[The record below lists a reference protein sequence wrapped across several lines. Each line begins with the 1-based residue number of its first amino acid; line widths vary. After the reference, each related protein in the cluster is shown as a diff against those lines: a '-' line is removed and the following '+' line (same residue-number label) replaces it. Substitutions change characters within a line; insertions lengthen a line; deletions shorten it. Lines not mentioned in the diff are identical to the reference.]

1 MHYIL
6 QSIDGLGATIA
17 LINPWLR
24 SLADQEYSVT
34 DVGGGI
40 IWLMTLSASLLT
52 VKQISQQEKKRSLRT
67 TLISFYNK
75 VATAGVRPCY
85 PEFLQ
90 RKIMISN
97 SVILLLI
104 TAAGIPFIIISL
116 IFYPPALW
124 VPSVSVLFGIISI
137 ILNYFGFIN
146 IGRFFASF
154 SPFTAAV
161 LYNAYMSTAGE
172 MLIAST
178 SLLSLSFSLVPFLVF
193 DLREKKYL
201 ATSFLLLLSAMMI
214 GDYLNPWFEIDL
226 DTSLMKKGYLSL
238 SVTLVSILSCIGSI
252 LVLASQNLNSENRA
266 EKLLHRSE
274 EHSKELQ
281 KQQQVIQQKNDQ
293 LTKSQKELQQSMRVL
308 QATQDKLAKQNKA
321 LEIEHVKT
329 QEGLNYAKRIQ
340 FSILP
345 DDDYLTQVIPES
357 FILYKPKD
365 IVSGDFYW
373 LSQHEKKTIIA
384 AVDCTGHGVPGAL
397 VSLIG
402 NNVLNEAIVEN
413 KLTDPAKILRYID
426 KGLSQKLKHEEGTL
440 RDGMDLGICVF
451 EPVTKSKTKLIYG
464 GAKNTLYVVSKGKL
478 ITLKGDRKSI
488 GFSRKGFSYSK
499 KELLLQKGDLVYLTT
514 DGYIDQANADRER
527 FGSVRFTKLL
537 AEIHVLEMQQ
547 QRRIM
552 EQALQEHQ
560 QETEQ
565 RDDINL
571 IGIRV

>member
-1 MHYIL
+1 MIHIL
-6 QSIDGLGATIA
+6 KSLASLWIISTTTASGFPSAVCQGKQVVAGIDGNIAWLLFATLGVFTVQV
-17 LINPWLR
+17 LKDEEKTTLR
-24 SLADQEYSVT
+24 SS
-34 DVGGGI
+34 
-40 IWLMTLSASLLT
+40 
-52 VKQISQQEKKRSLRT
+52 
-67 TLISFYNK
+67 LISFYNK
-75 VATAGVRPCY
+75 IINSGVKPHY
-85 PEFLQ
+85 PEYLQ
-90 RKIMISN
+90 RKIVISN

-104 TAAGIPFIIISL
+104 TAAGIPFITISL

-124 VPSVSVLFGIISI
+124 VPLVSVIFGIISI

-161 LYNAYMSTAGE
+161 LYNAYMSTSGE

-201 ATSFLLLLSAMMI
+201 VSSFLLLLSAMMM
-214 GDYLNPWFEIDL
+214 GDYLNPLFEIDL

-238 SVTLVSILSCIGSI
+238 SVTLVSILSCVGSI
-252 LVLASQNLNSENRA
+252 LVLASQNLSSETKA
-266 EKLLHRSE
+266 ETLLHRSE
-274 EHSKELQ
+274 QNSRELQ
-281 KQQQVIQQKNDQ
+281 EQQALIQEKNNQ
-293 LTKSQKELQQSMRVL
+293 LLKSQKELQRNMKVL
-308 QATQDKLAKQNKA
+308 QTTQDTLAKQNRA
-321 LEIEHVKT
+321 LEIEHTKT

-345 DDDYLTQVIPES
+345 DDDQLARVIPES

-373 LSQHEKKTIIA
+373 ISQHEKKTIVA

-402 NNVLNEAIVEN
+402 NNVLNEAITE
-413 KLTDPAKILRYID
+413 KGLTDPVKILRSVD
-426 KGLSQKLKHEEGTL
+426 RGLSLKLKHEEGAI

-451 EPVTKSKTKLIYG
+451 EPKGKSKIKLTYG
-464 GAKNTLYVVSKGKL
+464 GAKNTLYVVSKGEL
-478 ITLKGDRKSI
+478 TTLKGDRKSI
-488 GFSRKGFSYSK
+488 GFVRKGFNYSK
-499 KELLLQKGDLVYLTT
+499 QDLILQKGDLVYLTT
-514 DGYIDQANADRER
+514 DGYIDQANPNRER
-527 FGSVRFTKLL
+527 FGSIRLMELL
-537 AEIHVLEMQQ
+537 KEIYSLEMHEQKD
-547 QRRIM
+547 IL
-552 EQALQEHQ
+552 EQALQDHQ
-560 QETEQ
+560 QDTEQ

>member
-1 MHYIL
+1 MNYL
-6 QSIDGLGATIA
+6 LKSLDGLWATNA
-17 LINPWLR
+17 VVTPWLR
-24 SLADQEYSVT
+24 SFAAQENYRIEVEYS
-34 DVGGGI
+34 I
-40 IWLMTLSASLLT
+40 IWLVIISASSLT
-52 VKQISQQEKKRSLRT
+52 IQQISKQEERLSLRD
-67 TLISFYNK
+67 TLVSLYNK
-75 VATAGVRPCY
+75 IASAGVRPEY
-85 PEFLQ
+85 PEYLQ
-90 RKIMISN
+90 RKITISN

-104 TAAGIPFIIISL
+104 TAAGIPFNTISV

-124 VPSVSVLFGIISI
+124 VPSVSVTFGIISI
-137 ILNYFGFIN
+137 LLNRIGFIN

-154 SPFTAAV
+154 SPFIAAV

-178 SLLSLSFSLVPFLVF
+178 SLLSLSFTLVPFLVF

-201 ATSFLLLLSAMMI
+201 ILSFLLLLIIIMM
-214 GDYLNPWFEIDL
+214 GDYLNPLFEIEL

-238 SVTLVSILSCIGSI
+238 SVTLVSILSCVGSI
-252 LVLASQNLNSENRA
+252 LVLASQNLNSETRA
-266 EKLLHRSE
+266 EQLLHRSE

-281 KQQQVIQQKNDQ
+281 EQQQVIQQKNDQ
-293 LTKSQKELQQSMRVL
+293 LTNSQKELKQSMRVL
-308 QATQDKLAKQNKA
+308 QSTQDTLAKQNKA
-321 LEIEHVKT
+321 LEIEYVKT

-345 DDDYLTQVIPES
+345 DDDYLAQVIPES

-373 LSQHEKKTIIA
+373 LSQHAKKTIIA

-402 NNVLNEAIVEN
+402 NNVLNEAIIEN

-426 KGLSQKLKHEEGTL
+426 KGLSQKLKHEEGTI
-440 RDGMDLGICVF
+440 RDGMDLGICVL

-464 GAKNTLYVVSKGKL
+464 GAKNTLYVISKGKL

-488 GFSRKGFSYSK
+488 GFSRKGFNYSK
-499 KELLLQKGDLVYLTT
+499 KELLLQKGDVIYLTT

-527 FGSVRFTKLL
+527 FGSIRFTKLL
-537 AEIHVLEMQQ
+537 EEIHILEMQQ
-547 QRRIM
+547 QRHIL